1 MPAVK
6 EILQKQ
12 IQGVNVMENLGY
24 APEELM
30 PVVEKLA
37 FRYTGCDHSSV
48 SYERA
53 QMLMEAVLYCIRE
66 FRQSQGDALM
76 AKDIPAG
83 EAYRRGQEIVM
94 EKVRELFSLYNEM
107 IPDFKDY
114 GCLCLRDTVRKGT
127 HAFLKSYDFTF
138 APQETLLTLDYPVRE
153 HLEHLCGVDRVL
165 SYMKCICAEQ
175 EYLGGM
181 DEREVIAIL
190 RGYHR
195 EYGYLMENI
204 CEIVKKRRAD
214 EET

>member
-1 MPAVK
+1 
-6 EILQKQ
+6 
-12 IQGVNVMENLGY
+12 MENLGY

-94 EKVRELFSLYNEM
+94 EKVRELFRIS
-107 IPDFKDY
+107 
-114 GCLCLRDTVRKGT
+114 
-127 HAFLKSYDFTF
+127 
-138 APQETLLTLDYPVRE
+138 
-153 HLEHLCGVDRVL
+153 
-165 SYMKCICAEQ
+165 
-175 EYLGGM
+175 
-181 DEREVIAIL
+181 
-190 RGYHR
+190 
-195 EYGYLMENI
+195 
-204 CEIVKKRRAD
+204 KKL
-214 EET
+214 